1 MTSAEPEMTRAHT
14 DREYDLQLRQV
25 RDKLLLM
32 AGHVETMIA
41 SSIKALVERDV
52 NLARR
57 TIDNDHKVNQAEIE
71 TDELCL
77 QILARRQPMASDLR
91 FITLALKM
99 VTDLERIGDLAVNIC
114 ERAIQLASEP
124 ALRNYDDIQRTA
136 DLVQSMVRDAID
148 AFVQADDQKA
158 QAVIARDDE
167 VDELYHQFFRDILQ
181 LMLRDSSTIQ
191 RGIHIQ
197 SVAKWLERIA
207 DHSTNLAEL
216 VVFMVNGKDI
226 RHVNHLSSHPKK
238 AVDQG

>member
-1 MTSAEPEMTRAHT
+1 MTRAHT
-14 DREYDLQLRQV
+14 DREYDHQLRQV

-32 AGHVETMIA
+32 AGHVESMIA
-41 SSIKALVERDV
+41 ASVKALVERDV
-52 NLARR
+52 VLAQR
-57 TIDNDHKVNQAEIE
+57 TIDNDHKVNQTEIE

-77 QILARRQPMASDLR
+77 LILAKRQPMASDLR

-114 ERAIQLASEP
+114 ERAIQLSGEP
-124 ALRNYDDIQRTA
+124 PLRNYDDIQRTA

-158 QAVIARDDE
+158 QAVIERDAE
-167 VDELYHQFFRDILQ
+167 VDELYHQIFRDILA
-181 LMLRDSSTIQ
+181 LMLKDSATIE
-191 RGIHIQ
+191 RGIHMQ

-216 VVFMVNGKDI
+216 VVFMVKGQDI
-226 RHVNHLSSHPKK
+226 RHVGHLSHRPPKF
-238 AVDQG
+238 